1 MKKQIEKELLNYYI
15 KKNKLEDSDIEKDKV
30 KLSIIKMMIKRIK
43 LILKLSKFVEI
54 EKIIKYE
61 KILLD
66 KNYNKNLGSMDG
78 LYVLKWLEYSKFLDR
93 VSNKKLNN
101 YC

>member
-15 KKNKLEDSDIEKDKV
+15 KKNKLEDSNIEKDKV

>member
-1 MKKQIEKELLNYYI
+1 MKKQIEKELLHYYVTQS
-15 KKNKLEDSDIEKDKV
+15 KLVDSKNNKDKV
-30 KLSIIKMMIKRIK
+30 KLDITNMMIKRIK
-43 LILKLSKFVEI
+43 LILKLSKYVNI
-54 EKIIKYE
+54 EKIIRYE

-66 KNYNKNLGSMDG
+66 KNYNKNIDSMDG

-93 VSNKKLNN
+93 ITIKLNS

>member
-15 KKNKLEDSDIEKDKV
+15 KKNKLEDSNIEKDKV

-101 YC
+101 NC

>member
-15 KKNKLEDSDIEKDKV
+15 KKNKLEDSNIEKDKV

-43 LILKLSKFVEI
+43 LILKLSKYVEI

>member
-1 MKKQIEKELLNYYI
+1 MKKQIEKELLYYYVT
-15 KKNKLEDSDIEKDKV
+15 KNKLIDSNNTKDKV
-30 KLSIIKMMIKRIK
+30 KLNIINMMIKRIK
-43 LILKLSKFVEI
+43 VILELSKFVEI

-78 LYVLKWLEYSKFLDR
+78 LYVLKWLEYSRFLDR
-93 VSNKKLNN
+93 ITIKLNTL
-101 YC
+101 C